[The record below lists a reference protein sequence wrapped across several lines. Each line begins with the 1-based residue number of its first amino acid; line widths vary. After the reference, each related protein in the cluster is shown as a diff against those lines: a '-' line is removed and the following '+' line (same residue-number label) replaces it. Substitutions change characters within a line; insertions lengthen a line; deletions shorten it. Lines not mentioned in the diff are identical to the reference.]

1 MALQVIELFA
11 GQDAQGQPMVE
22 RLQVRELDDGDFQL
36 ILSPVFA
43 KGLAAGDVIKML
55 PESRE
60 FDLVRRSGNLSV
72 RIFTRGDSQSLSDV
86 LTADIEKLGGE
97 LEHETER
104 FLTYTIH
111 VSCGFKQLEEILNR
125 HIGPHSQSM
134 WLYGNVY
141 DPADGTTPL
150 NWWQEILQ
158 PE

>member
-86 LTADIEKLGGE
+86 LTADL
-97 LEHETER
+97 H
-104 FLTYTIH
+104 Y
-111 VSCGFKQLEEILNR
+111 SC
-125 HIGPHSQSM
+125 
-134 WLYGNVY
+134 
-141 DPADGTTPL
+141 
-150 NWWQEILQ
+150 
-158 PE
+158 